1 MLRNNHFLAGGSTLA
16 IAISLWGAGVANAQ
30 SALPEIVVQA
40 PSPIVSRPQPRP
52 AQQDTVPVDAPE
64 AIIPG
69 IVIAD
74 QTFSSVTVIT
84 ADDIENGPART
95 IGDVVFTKPGVT
107 ASTFAPGAS
116 RPIIR
121 GLDNFRVRVQENGI
135 GAHDVSDLSEDHAV
149 AIDPLNQDKIE
160 IIRGP
165 ATLRWGSQAIGG
177 VVSATNN
184 RIPDHIPPGGFYRFR
199 SLGSHSSVDNGWQ
212 GAVMAEGGEGNFAFH
227 VDAFRREGDDYS
239 IPEAPGVQR
248 NSFYES
254 EGHALGGSFVFDQG
268 FFGISVSRYTSL
280 YAVPGGESAERE
292 VKIDLE
298 RTNVTGKGEF
308 RPLGGGIE
316 AIRTWFGV
324 TDYAHDEIARH
335 EPGEMPEVGS
345 TFINKQ
351 REARTELLFR
361 PLDTAL
367 GGLKTAIGV
376 QLGDRELSGAGE
388 AGELLAPSTTE
399 QIAGFVFQELEATP
413 TLKFQAAG
421 RMEQVSIDGSAGIFP
436 PGLLPPPDEPLVDP
450 RSLDFAPK
458 SASTGVLKT
467 LRGGVVASLTGQYVE
482 RAPEAPELFSKGP
495 HEATATFEIGNPD
508 LEIEKARTIEFGLR
522 RAQGRMRFD
531 SSLYYT
537 QFDGFIYKDFTGIA
551 CGEEFADC
559 GVEDELDQVLFSQ
572 KDATFYGGELFG
584 EYDVARVWRGVFGFD
599 GQFDVVKASFDDGT
613 NVPRIPP
620 VRLGGGMFY
629 RDGTVEARV
638 GLLHA
643 FDQDVIGIQETP
655 TEGYT
660 LLNAELN
667 YTLPFAPDPN
677 GDPRLTLGITGTNLL
692 DDDVRNHASFKKED
706 VLLQGRSVMLRAK
719 LRLN

>member
-1 MLRNNHFLAGGSTLA
+1 MLRKKRLFLASSALA
-16 IAISLWGAGVANAQ
+16 IAAALSAPGGAAAQ
-30 SALPEIVVQA
+30 PTLPEIVVLA
-40 PSPIVSRPQPRP
+40 PSPIPTRPSPP
-52 AQQDTVPVDAPE
+52 PEDTLPE
-64 AIIPG
+64 AGLVFPG
-69 IVIAD
+69 IAIAD
-74 QTFSSVTVIT
+74 EAFSSVTIIG
-84 ADDIENGPART
+84 AEEIERAPART
-95 IGDVVFTKPGVT
+95 FGDVVFTKPGVT

-121 GLDNFRVRVQENGI
+121 GLDNFRVRIQENGI
-135 GAHDVSDLSEDHAV
+135 GAHDVSGLSEDHAV
-149 AIDPLNQDKIE
+149 AIDPLNQDRIE

-184 RIPDHIPPGGFYRFR
+184 RIPDYIPPGGFYRTKA
-199 SLGSHSSVDNGWQ
+199 LGSHSSVDNGWQ

-227 VDAFRREGDDYS
+227 ADAFKREGDDYA

-248 NSFYES
+248 NSFYETQ
-254 EGHALGGSFVFDQG
+254 GHALGGSYVFDRG
-268 FFGISVSRYTSL
+268 YFGLSVSRYASL
-280 YAVPGGESAERE
+280 YGVPGGESAERE

-308 RPLGGGIE
+308 RPRGGGIE
-316 AIRTWFGV
+316 AIKTWFGV

-335 EPGEMPEVGS
+335 EPDDPLEVGS

-351 REARTELLFR
+351 REARAELLFR
-361 PLDTAL
+361 PVATGL
-367 GGLKTAIGV
+367 GRLTGAAGMQV
-376 QLGDRELSGAGE
+376 GDRELSGSGE

-399 QIAGFVFQELEATP
+399 QLAGFVFQELETTP

-421 RMEQVSIDGSAGIFP
+421 RIEQVDIDGTAGLFP
-436 PGLLPPPDEPLVDP
+436 AGLTPPPNEPLEDP
-450 RSLDFAPK
+450 RGLSFTPK
-458 SASTGVLKT
+458 SASAGALKT
-467 LRGGVVASLTGQYVE
+467 LPGGVVASLTGQYVE

-508 LEIEKARTIEFGLR
+508 LDIEKARTLEFGLR
-522 RAQGRMRFD
+522 RAEGRMRFD
-531 SSLYYT
+531 GSFYYT

-572 KDATFYGGELFG
+572 ADATFYGSELYG
-584 EYDVARVWRGVFGFD
+584 EYDLARAGNGWFGVD
-599 GQFDVVKASFDDGT
+599 GQFDVVKASFDGGA

-620 VRLGGGMFY
+620 VRLGGGVYY
-629 RDGTVEARV
+629 RDRRIEARA

-643 FDQDVIGIQETP
+643 FDQDIVGVNETP

-660 LLNAELN
+660 LVSAELN
-667 YTLPFAPDPN
+667 YTVPFASEPN
-677 GDPRLTLGITGTNLL
+677 GEPRLTLGIRGDNLL
-692 DDDVRNHASFKKED
+692 DDDVRNHASFKKDD
-706 VLLQGRSVMLRAK
+706 VLLQRRSVMVRAK